1 MQMEANNMKVHFLH
15 RLFSLSMVFTLLL
28 ALSTSAFAS
37 DSIAKS
43 QSEANVIESQSSEQQ
58 IMPRNNI
65 CYMTV
70 GKFGASNTCT
80 LILDSY
86 IGFTKEF
93 YVGTTCSSNDGILI
107 VQLIRKSDGKVLSND
122 WYVSPNDSK
131 TWKFTLPTSGE
142 YTVTVSSNGTTDD
155 VRVKTCWL

>member
-1 MQMEANNMKVHFLH
+1 MKVHFLH

-86 IGFTKEF
+86 IGF
-93 YVGTTCSSNDGILI
+93 
-107 VQLIRKSDGKVLSND
+107 RKSDGKVLSND

>member
-1 MQMEANNMKVHFLH
+1 MKVQLLH
-15 RLFSLSMVFTLLL
+15 RLASILMVFTLLFV
-28 ALSTSAFAS
+28 LSISAFAS
-37 DSIAKS
+37 DNIEEKF
-43 QSEANVIESQSSEQQ
+43 QSDTNLIESQVSKQQ

-86 IGFTKEF
+86 IGVTKEF
-93 YVGTTCSSNDGILI
+93 YIGTTCSSNNGILI
-107 VQLIRKSDGKVLSND
+107 AQLVRKSDGKVLSND
-122 WYVSPNDSK
+122 WYVAPNDSK
-131 TWKFTLPTSGE
+131 TWKFTLPKSGE
-142 YTVTVSSNGTTDD
+142 YTVTVSSNGTADD